1 MSTTPAP
8 QPKSPRV
15 PPALIGAGVLVIA
28 LGFALPMLTPAAAPE
43 IAPSDPAARQAPP
56 LPIAPPNA
64 PNLVAS
70 LLKLVLVAKWVG
82 PKTPPAPG
90 LMDVAAS
97 IAVGP
102 CVLHLVRAGDRRL
115 LVGTDP
121 GGVKAVLELPGAPPE
136 APPDPPAASEPAAEP
151 ESLTQQKLL
160 DLLLQ
165 LRGRSA
171 ATPPG

>member
-1 MSTTPAP
+1 M
-8 QPKSPRV
+8 V
-15 PPALIGAGVLVIA
+15 VCGLC
-28 LGFALPMLTPAAAPE
+28 
-43 IAPSDPAARQAPP
+43 
-56 LPIAPPNA
+56 
-64 PNLVAS
+64 
-70 LLKLVLVAKWVG
+70 VLVAKWVG